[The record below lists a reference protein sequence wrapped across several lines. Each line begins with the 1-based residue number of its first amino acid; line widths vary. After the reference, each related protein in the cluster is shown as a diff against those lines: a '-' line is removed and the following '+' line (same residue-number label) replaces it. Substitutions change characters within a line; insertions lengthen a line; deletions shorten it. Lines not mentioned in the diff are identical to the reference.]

1 MNYGIVAFPQKKVQ
15 DWANSLRKR
24 YDPHYCYIPPH
35 ITLREKF
42 ELSDEGFE
50 NFVESLE
57 RVAKE
62 VKEFQV
68 KFNKVSHFYPISN
81 TIYLAIE
88 DGEPFVQLHNKIN
101 ELFVSV
107 KPAHQFVPHLTIGQ
121 EMSEEELHD
130 IYGRLRMK
138 NIELET
144 KIDRFHLL
152 YELENGSW
160 NIFQS
165 FLLAKD

>member
-15 DWANSLRKR
+15 DWANSFRKR

-42 ELSDEGFE
+42 ELSDDELE
-50 NFVESLE
+50 NFVENLE
-57 RVAKE
+57 RISKE

-68 KFNKVSHFYPISN
+68 KFNKVSHFYPTTN
-81 TIYLAIE
+81 TLYLAIE
-88 DGEPFVQLHNKIN
+88 NREPLVQLHNKIN
-101 ELFVSV
+101 ELFDV
-107 KPAHQFVPHLTIGQ
+107 KPVHSFVPHLTIGQ
-121 EMSEEELHD
+121 EMSEDELHD

-138 NIELET
+138 DIELET
-144 KIDRFHLL
+144 RIDRFHLL

-160 NIFQS
+160 SIFQS